1 MSAVLGAA
9 TGAATVAAR
18 NIVARI
24 AREEWRALFRD
35 RAAVAGIALLT
46 VLMLVAALTAH
57 EHRRAA
63 DAERARY
70 QAQANHE
77 FEAQPDRHPHRMV
90 HYGHFVFRPVNPLAA
105 FDPGID
111 GFTGNTLFLEG
122 HRQNSANFGD
132 VRQTSLLLR
141 FGQLTP
147 AFVLQV
153 LAPLLLVFFGHAA
166 VARERE
172 SGTLRVL
179 LAQGV
184 RSRQLVLGKLLALG
198 GFAGLALLPALAA
211 LAWFALDG
219 HAPWPLAV
227 ALAAG
232 YTGWLLLW
240 VLGVVLVSMCV
251 ARGRD
256 ALLVLLTA
264 WAVIVILLPRWVPD
278 LANHAVALPTR
289 FEDAIHVQREYL
301 ALGDSHNPDD
311 PAFAAFRDRLLKQHG
326 VTRIEDLPVNFK
338 GLVGMEG
345 ERKSS
350 ELFDRYAAAAFD
362 RQERQGEIIDAFGWA
377 SPALALRRLSMAA
390 AGTDLASYRSF
401 LEQGER
407 YRYTLIQ
414 GLNRIQV
421 ERLAY
426 ADDIDRNKEN
436 RVSREHWREFPEFQ
450 YEAAPVATTLRR
462 VAPAAGV
469 LALWLAA
476 LGALAWVLAG
486 RLGRVAR

>member
-1 MSAVLGAA
+1 MSAVHG
-9 TGAATVAAR
+9 
-18 NIVARI
+18 IVARI

-35 RAAVAGIALLT
+35 RAAVAGVLLLT
-46 VLMLVAALTAH
+46 ALMLVAALTAY
-57 EHRRAA
+57 EHQRSAA
-63 DAERARY
+63 AERARY
-70 QAQANHE
+70 QAHANGE

-90 HYGHFVFRPVNPLAA
+90 HYGHFLFRPANPLGA

-111 GFTGNTLFLEG
+111 GFTGHTLFLEG

-184 RSRQLVLGKLLALG
+184 GSRRIVLGKLLALA

-211 LAWFALDG
+211 LAWLAAGG
-219 HAPWPLAV
+219 HAPWQPALL
-227 ALAAG
+227 LAAG
-232 YTGWLLLW
+232 YTAWLLLW
-240 VLGVVLVSMCV
+240 TTGVVLVSML
-251 ARGRD
+251 ARRGRD
-256 ALLVLLTA
+256 ALLLLLTC
-264 WAVIVILLPRWVPD
+264 WTVLVILLPRWVPAM
-278 LANHAVALPTR
+278 ANGAVALPTR

-301 ALGDSHNPDD
+301 ALGDSHNADD
-311 PAFAAFRDRLLKQHG
+311 PKFVAFRDGLLKKYG
-326 VTRIEDLPVNFK
+326 VARVEDLPVNFR

-345 ERKSS
+345 ERRST
-350 ELFDRYAAAAFD
+350 ELFNRYAADTFD
-362 RQERQGEIIDAFGWA
+362 RQERQGQIIDAFGWI

-390 AGTDLASYRSF
+390 AGTDLASYRGF
-401 LEQGER
+401 LEQGEH

-414 GLNRIQV
+414 GLNRLQA

-426 ADDIDRNKEN
+426 ADDTNPAREN
-436 RVSREHWREFPEFQ
+436 RVSREHWQRFPAFR
-450 YEAAPVATTLRR
+450 YRPPPLDDTLRR
-462 VAPAAGV
+462 AAPAGAILV
-469 LALWLAA
+469 FWLAG
-476 LGALAWVLAG
+476 LGTLAWLLAG
-486 RLGRVAR
+486 RLGRIAR

>member
-1 MSAVLGAA
+1 MSA
-9 TGAATVAAR
+9 AR
-18 NIVARI
+18 SAFSCITRI

-35 RAAVAGIALLT
+35 RAAVAGLLLLT
-46 VLMLVAALTAH
+46 VLMLVAAMTAH
-57 EHRRAA
+57 EHQRNA
-63 DAERARY
+63 DAERTRY
-70 QAQANHE
+70 QVQANHE

-90 HYGHFVFRPVNPLAA
+90 HYGHFLFRPLNPLAA

-184 RSRQLVLGKLLALG
+184 RSREVVLGKLLALA

-211 LAWFALDG
+211 LAWFAAAG
-219 HAPWPLAV
+219 HAPWPLATV
-227 ALAAG
+227 LAAG
-232 YTGWLLLW
+232 YAAWLLLW

-256 ALLVLLTA
+256 ALLVLLAA

-278 LANHAVALPTR
+278 MANTAVALPTR

-301 ALGDSHNPDD
+301 ALGDSHD
-311 PAFAAFRDRLLKQHG
+311 PNDPKFAAFRDRLLKQYG
-326 VTRIEDLPVNFK
+326 VARVEDLPVNFK
-338 GLVGMEG
+338 GVVGMEG

-350 ELFDRYAAAAFD
+350 DLFNRYAAAAFD
-362 RQERQGEIIDAFGWA
+362 RQERQAEIIDAFGWA
-377 SPALALRRLSMAA
+377 SPALALRRLSMTA

-407 YRYTLIQ
+407 YRYALIQ
-414 GLNRIQV
+414 GLNRLQA
-421 ERLAY
+421 EKLAY
-426 ADDIDRNKEN
+426 ADDIDRSKEN
-436 RVSREHWREFPEFQ
+436 RVSREHWQGFPAFR
-450 YEAAPVATTLRR
+450 YEPAPLADTLRR
-462 VAPAAGV
+462 AAPAGAT
-469 LALWLAA
+469 LALWLTA
-476 LGALAWVLAG
+476 LGALAWLLAG
-486 RLGRVAR
+486 RLGRAVR

>member
-1 MSAVLGAA
+1 MSAAVPIGPI
-9 TGAATVAAR
+9 AR
-18 NIVARI
+18 VARI
-24 AREEWRALFRD
+24 AGEEWRALFRD
-35 RAAVAGIALLT
+35 RAAVAGVVLLT
-46 VLMLVAALTAH
+46 VLTLVAALTAY
-57 EHRRAA
+57 EHQRNA

-77 FEAQPDRHPHRMV
+77 FAAQPDRHPHRMV
-90 HYGHFVFRPVNPLAA
+90 HYGHFLFRPLNALAA

-172 SGTLRVL
+172 TGTLRVL

-184 RSRQLVLGKLLALG
+184 GSRQLVLGKLLALA

-211 LAWFALDG
+211 LAWFAAAG
-219 HAPWPLAV
+219 HAPWPLALV
-227 ALAAG
+227 LAAG
-232 YTGWLLLW
+232 YTAWLLLW
-240 VLGVVLVSMCV
+240 VLTVVLASMCV

-264 WAVIVILLPRWVPD
+264 WAVSVILLPRWVPD
-278 LANHAVALPTR
+278 LANTAVALPTR
-289 FEDAIHVQREYL
+289 FEDAIHVQRDYL

-311 PAFAAFRDRLLKQHG
+311 PKFAAFRDGLLKQYG
-326 VTRIEDLPVNFK
+326 VSRVEELPVNFK

-350 ELFDRYAAAAFD
+350 ELFNRYAAAAFE
-362 RQERQGEIIDAFGWA
+362 RQERQGAMIDAFGWA

-390 AGTDLASYRSF
+390 AGTDLASYRGF

-407 YRYTLIQ
+407 YRYALIQ

-421 ERLAY
+421 DRLAY
-426 ADDIDRNKEN
+426 ADDIDARKDN
-436 RVSREHWREFPEFQ
+436 RVSREHWGHFPEFR
-450 YEAAPVATTLRR
+450 YEAPPLADTLGR
-462 VAPAAGV
+462 VVPAGAA
-469 LALWLAA
+469 LALWIVA
-476 LGALAWVLAG
+476 LGALVWTLAG